1 MFEGAFQSFHENADP
16 SQCKPRIAALRR
28 ELAARKLDGFI
39 IPRADEHQSEY
50 TPPNAERLAWLTGF
64 TGSAGLAIVLRDR
77 AAIFVDGR
85 YTLQVKDQVD
95 TKVITP
101 VAIAETTPSQWLA
114 KNLKKGAKLAYDPW
128 LLTPAQRDLYARAA
142 EQAGAK
148 LAAVPSNPVDA
159 IWMDRPAKPANPI
172 HVHPLRYAGV
182 SAADKRKAVIA
193 RLGDCSAMLIS
204 DPHDLAWL
212 FNLRGSDVAH
222 TPIALCFAILRARG
236 KSTLFVDAARLDP
249 ELQKSLRAIVD
260 IHKPVA
266 LMAELRKLSRGKTKI
281 LCDAASVPS
290 ALVDAIEGAGGIA
303 VTSPSPIRALKAIKN
318 TAELKGTR
326 AAHIRDGAAMV
337 RFLCWFDER
346 AAGGKLTEIDAVRAL
361 ESFRRETGKLRE
373 ISFPTI
379 SGAGPN
385 GAIVHYRVTEK
396 TNRRI
401 GKGLFLL
408 DSGAQ
413 YQDGTTDITRTIAV
427 GAPSREMKDRF
438 TRVLKGHIGIARAVF
453 PKHTKGQHIDA
464 FARMPLWEAGL
475 DYDHG
480 TGHGVGSF
488 LSVHEGPQGIS
499 KASAVDLEPG
509 MICSNEPGFYK
520 TNAYGIRIENLVVVE
535 KRQLDGGERPMFGF
549 ETITLAPIDLRC
561 VDTSIMTR
569 DELKWLDAY
578 HARVRKTLSPLLD
591 AKERK
596 WLAQATRPLARQ

>member
-1 MFEGAFQSFHENADP
+1 MFEGAFQSFNESADP
-16 SQCKPRIAALRR
+16 SHGQPRIAALRR

-39 IPRADEHQSEY
+39 VPRSDEHQSEY
-50 TPPNAERLAWLTGF
+50 TPPSAERLAWLTGF

-95 TKVITP
+95 TKIVTP
-101 VAIAETTPSQWLA
+101 VAIAEMSASQWLR
-114 KNLKKGAKLAYDPW
+114 KNLRKGAKLGYDPW
-128 LLTPAQRDLYARAA
+128 LLTPAQREMFSRAA
-142 EQAGAK
+142 EAAGAA
-148 LAAVPSNPVDA
+148 LAACPSNPIDA
-159 IWMDRPAKPANPI
+159 IWSDRPEKPAKPI
-172 HVHPLRYAGV
+172 YMQPLRYAGV
-182 SAADKRKAVIA
+182 SATQKRKDVIA
-193 RLGDCSAMLIS
+193 KFADAAAMLVS
-204 DPHDLAWL
+204 DPHDVAWL
-212 FNLRGSDVAH
+212 FNMRGSDVAH
-222 TPIALCFAILRARG
+222 TPIALCFAILRAKG
-236 KSTLFVDAARLDP
+236 KATLFADSTRLDDD
-249 ELQKSLRAIVD
+249 LRKSLRAIAD
-260 IHKPVA
+260 IRAPVT
-266 LMAELRKLSRGKTKI
+266 LSGELRKLARTKAKI
-281 LCDAASVPS
+281 LCDTASIPT
-290 ALVDAIEGAGGIA
+290 ALADIIEASGGKLVLA
-303 VTSPSPIRALKAIKN
+303 PSPIRALKAIKN
-318 TAELKGTR
+318 AAELKGAR
-326 AAHIRDGAAMV
+326 VAHLRDGAAMA

-361 ESFRRETGKLRE
+361 ESFRRETGKLME
-373 ISFPTI
+373 VSFPTI
-379 SGAGPN
+379 SGSGPN

-413 YQDGTTDITRTIAV
+413 YRDGTTDITRTIAV

-453 PKHTKGQHIDA
+453 PKGTKGQHIDA
-464 FARMPLWEAGL
+464 FARAALWDAGL

-535 KRQLDGGERPMFGF
+535 KRIITGGERAMYGF
-549 ETITLAPIDLRC
+549 ETLTLAPIDLRC
-561 VDTSIMTR
+561 TDTSIMTR
-569 DELKWLDAY
+569 EELKWLDAY
-578 HARVRKTLSPLLD
+578 HARVRKALSPLLD

-596 WLAQATRPLARQ
+596 WLAQATKALG